1 MEKDKTRW
9 FLIIDYYWLLLCRAR
24 ARCPLPPS
32 SSPPGGPKDR
42 SILKSIQKHPA
53 SRSILKSSSKG
64 SRVAKWPQI
73 ERTEAFYTVNEPLN
87 HGLSDPGFEGVMV
100 GDASERPEASSIE
113 GVVVGGASERPG
125 ASWNVLEHPR
135 ASWSILERLGAPQS
149 VLERPRASGNI
160 LEHPGASG
168 SLQRTTPRFVVYDC

>member
-100 GDASERPEASSIE
+100 GDASERPEASS
-113 GVVVGGASERPG
+113 S
-125 ASWNVLEHPR
+125 LLKHPR
-135 ASWSILERLGAPQS
+135 FLGQLGGGKWG
-149 VLERPRASGNI
+149 VNI
-160 LEHPGASG
+160 YKPISTYINLYKP
-168 SLQRTTPRFVVYDC
+168 P